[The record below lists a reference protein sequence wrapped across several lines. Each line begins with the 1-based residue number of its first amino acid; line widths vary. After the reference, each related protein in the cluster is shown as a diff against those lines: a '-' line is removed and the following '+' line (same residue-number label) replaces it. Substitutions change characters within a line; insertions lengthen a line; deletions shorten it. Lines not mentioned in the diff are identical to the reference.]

1 MQSALKRH
9 TIFQK
14 HSNVKQ
20 VCGRLSIQQEI
31 NNLIERE

>member
-9 TIFQK
+9 TIFEK